1 MKKTRGENVFSKVL
15 IANRGEIAVRI
26 IRACRDLNIATVAV
40 YSKPD
45 KESLHVSMADEA
57 VCIGN
62 APANQ
67 SYLNISN
74 IIAAAKN
81 TGAEAVHPGYGF
93 LAENAYFAELCAT
106 NNIKFIGPKPQVI
119 NLMGDKVKARELVTT
134 VDVPL
139 VPGSDGAVNS
149 LAEAVEIADAI
160 GYPVMIKASA
170 GGGGKGMR
178 LAHSQ
183 AALKEALNMAKMEA
197 KAAFGNDEV
206 YIEKYIEEP
215 RHIEI
220 QILADEYGNMV
231 HLGER
236 DCSLQR
242 RNQKLLEESPS
253 TLVDEELR
261 ARMGATAIKAAAAA
275 NYYSAGTIEFLVDKN
290 KNFYFIEM
298 NTRIQVE
305 HPVTEMVTGIDVV
318 KEQIKI
324 AAGEKL
330 SIKQED
336 VHLNGWA
343 IECRINA
350 EDPDHD
356 FRPSP
361 GMVKE
366 YLMPGGPGVR
376 VDSSVYSGY
385 TITPYY
391 DSMIAKV
398 IVWGRDRNEA
408 IVRMKRALHEFKATN
423 VSTTVPF
430 HLKVLDNAFFRKG
443 EVYTNFI
450 QRRMNE

>member
-1 MKKTRGENVFSKVL
+1 MFSKVL

>member
-1 MKKTRGENVFSKVL
+1 MFSKVL

-40 YSKPD
+40 YSKAD
-45 KESLHVSMADEA
+45 KESLHVLMADEA

-74 IIAAAKN
+74 VIAAAIN
-81 TGAEAVHPGYGF
+81 TGAEAIHPGYGF
-93 LAENAYFAELCAT
+93 LAENAYFAELCET
-106 NNIKFIGPKPQVI
+106 NNIKFIGPKSHVI

-134 VDVPL
+134 VGVPL
-139 VPGSDGAVNS
+139 VPGSDGAVET
-149 LAEAVEIADAI
+149 LADAVTVAESI

-183 AALKEALNMAKMEA
+183 AGLKEALNMAKMEA

-220 QILADEYGNMV
+220 QILGDEYGNIV

-261 ARMGATAIKAAAAA
+261 ARMGETAVKAARAA

-330 SIKQED
+330 DIKQED
-336 VHLNGWA
+336 VHMTGWA

-350 EDPDHD
+350 EDPEHD

-361 GMVKE
+361 GTVKE
-366 YLMPGGPGVR
+366 YIIPGGPGVR

-391 DSMIAKV
+391 DSMIAKL

-408 IVRMKRALHEFKATN
+408 IARMKRALYEFKATN
-423 VSTTVPF
+423 VSTTIPF
-430 HLKVLDNAFFRKG
+430 HLKVLDNAFFQKG

-450 QRRMNE
+450 QRRMNQ